1 MPVDYTSLMS
11 HRIRRI
17 LLICN
22 NYDSFSLEEDGR
34 IESRIALDYAELN
47 LSNPPVIQR
56 VESTADALPLLEA
69 GERFD
74 LILTMYNVG
83 QLDVFEFSR
92 RAKALDPE
100 VPVVLICGF
109 AKEIFRRIES
119 SDLSCIDHV
128 FCWNN
133 SSDLIIAIIKLLED
147 SANADHDILSYGVQA
162 ILLVEDSVRYYS
174 TYLPA
179 LYNLVLHQ
187 NSSAVRD
194 ALNAQQQMVR
204 KRARPKILMAKNY
217 DDAISLYERYKEN
230 LLGVI
235 SDVGFVLH
243 KGDDRKNE
251 KIDAGVD
258 LCRHIKADNP
268 KMPFLMQS
276 SQESMKEVARQL
288 KVGFLLKS
296 SKTLTYELGEYI
308 EREFGFGDFI
318 LTDPKTGA
326 VVAKASDL
334 CEFEKVMQT
343 IPDQWFTFFSESNY
357 LSKWLFARG
366 LFSIGKV
373 VRGFQLE
380 DFSSAE
386 EHRRTIVS
394 RIHDYRVKQGLG
406 VVAKFTPESYND
418 AIWFASLGSG
428 SLGGKARGLAFLN
441 NMLQKYDLYNEWEGV
456 RVLVP
461 KTLVVTTDYFS
472 RFIRENGLKYVINAD
487 LSDEEILSE
496 FVASTLPQDLTDAL
510 RIFLGNCTK
519 PLAIRSSSKLEDSYY
534 QPFAGVYSTYMIPR
548 TENTDQ
554 QLRLLTKAIKSVY
567 ASVYFASSRRYIAA
581 AAGVLAEEKMGIV
594 IQEIC
599 GSAQQGYWLPT
610 ISGVARSVN
619 FYPVG
624 NEKAEDGIVKIA
636 YGLGKAVVDGEQV
649 LSFSPTRPKHALQT
663 STPEHVMSDTQRVV
677 MALDLKPERFVTSV
691 DDAVNIA
698 RLDVSECEGFSSL
711 KKIASTWDRDNMRI
725 VDSTFPQGP
734 RYITFASVLRYGAFP
749 LPKIISRLLEI
760 AKAEMKCDVEIEF
773 AVDMDVPEDSPVIFN
788 VLQIRPIS
796 TDTRYAEVDWD
807 RIDTSSAFL
816 TSDNALGMGWIDGV
830 QDIVYLRPEAFD
842 VLKTSE
848 MAAEITALNSQMQK
862 EGRGYLLIGFG
873 RWGSSISSLGVP
885 VRWSDISEAR
895 TIVECSLENFRV
907 DPSQGTHFFQN
918 LTSFNVGSI
927 NVDPW
932 ARGACSAARPA
943 AGAAARLGFE
953 AAARPA
959 ADAARLG
966 FEADAAGRLDFAAL
980 DALPALA
987 ETRYLRHVRLP
998 QPLRLCVD
1006 GRRSRAFAALG

>member
-34 IESRIALDYAELN
+34 IETRIAQDYAELN
-47 LSNPPVIQR
+47 LSNPPSIVR
-56 VESTADALPLLEA
+56 VESTMDALPLLEA
-69 GERFD
+69 GEKFD

-83 QLDVFEFSR
+83 ELDPFEFSHK
-92 RAKALDPE
+92 AKGLDPE
-100 VPVVLICGF
+100 VPVVLLCGF

-147 SANADHDILSYGVQA
+147 SANAEHDILSYGVQA

-179 LYNLVLHQ
+179 LYNLLLHQ

-194 ALNAQQQMVR
+194 ALNEQQQMVR
-204 KRARPKILMAKNY
+204 KRSRPKILMAKNY
-217 DDAISLYERYKEN
+217 DDAIALYEKYKEN

-243 KGDDRKNE
+243 KGDDRKDE

-258 LCRHIKADNP
+258 LCRHIKNDRP

-276 SQESMKEVARQL
+276 SQESMKDVAREL

-296 SKTLTYELGEYI
+296 SKTLTYELSEYI

-318 LTDPKTGA
+318 LTDPDTGA

-343 IPDQWFTFFSESNY
+343 IPDKWFTFFSENNY

-366 LFSIGKV
+366 LFSIGRV
-373 VRGFQLE
+373 VRKFQIE

-386 EHRRTIVS
+386 EHRHTIVS

-406 VVAKFTPESYND
+406 VVAKFSPETYND
-418 AIWFASLGSG
+418 AIWFASLGNG

-441 NMLQKYDLYNEWEGV
+441 NMLQKYNLYNEWEGV

-461 KTLVVTTDYFS
+461 KTLVITTEYFS
-472 RFIRENGLKYVINAD
+472 RFIKENGLKYVINSELGD
-487 LSDEEILSE
+487 NEILSE
-496 FVASTLPQDLTDAL
+496 FVASTLPKELTDAL
-510 RIFLGNCTK
+510 RIFIRNCPK

-534 QPFAGVYSTYMIPR
+534 QPFAGVYSTYMIPH
-548 TENTDQ
+548 TENEDQ

-567 ASVYFASSRRYIAA
+567 ASVYFAASRRYISA
-581 AAGVLAEEKMGIV
+581 AAGVVAEEKMAIV

-599 GSAQQGYWLPT
+599 GSNQQGYWLPT
-610 ISGVARSVN
+610 ISGVARSVH

-624 NEKAEDGIVKIA
+624 NEKAEDGVVKIA

-649 LSFSPTRPKHALQT
+649 LSFSPAKPKHALQT
-663 STPEHVMSDTQRVV
+663 STPQNIMSDTQNVV
-677 MALDLKPERFVTSV
+677 MALDLQPERFITSV
-691 DDAVNIA
+691 DDSVNIA
-698 RLDVSECEGFSSL
+698 RLSL
-711 KKIASTWDRDNMRI
+711 EDCASFPSFRKIVSTWDRDNMRM
-725 VDSTFPQGP
+725 VDS
-734 RYITFASVLRYGAFP
+734 AFP

-760 AKAEMKCDVEIEF
+760 AKAEMKCNVEIEF
-773 AVDMDVPEDSPVIFN
+773 AVDMDVPEDSPIVFN

-807 RIDTSSAFL
+807 KIDDSGAFL
-816 TSDNALGMGWIDGV
+816 TSSNALGIGWIEGV
-830 QDIVYLRPEAFD
+830 RDIVYLKPESFD

-848 MAAEITALNSQMQK
+848 MASQITALNARMQS
-862 EGRGYLLIGFG
+862 EGRGYMLIGFG

-885 VRWSDISEAR
+885 VKWSDISEAR
-895 TIVECSLENFRV
+895 TIVECCLENFRV

-918 LTSFNVGSI
+918 MTSFNVGYV

-932 ARGACSAARPA
+932 
-943 AGAAARLGFE
+943 
-953 AAARPA
+953 
-959 ADAARLG
+959 
-966 FEADAAGRLDFAAL
+966 GRASDKLDFSVL
-980 DALPALA
+980 DALPSVW
-987 ETRYLRHVRLP
+987 ESEYVRHVRLE

-1006 GRRSRAFAALG
+1006 GHRSRALAEVQPSSQA